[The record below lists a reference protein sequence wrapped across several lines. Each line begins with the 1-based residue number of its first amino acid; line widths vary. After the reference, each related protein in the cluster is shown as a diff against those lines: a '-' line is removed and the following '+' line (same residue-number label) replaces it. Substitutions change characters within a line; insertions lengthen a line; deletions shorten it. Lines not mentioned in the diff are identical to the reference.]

1 MSSIQGN
8 GAFGGGAV
16 SSGASLN
23 DKDVFR
29 LLFRL
34 IKSMVFYRVSR
45 QKGLWK
51 TCLFSLFAYFERNKS
66 MDFYSISGQKGV
78 RKTCIFLYIYAHYER
93 SKSMDII
100 SISGKKECLKNM
112 PFSVYCS
119 SF

>member
-16 SSGASLN
+16 SSAVSLN
-23 DKDVFR
+23 DKGSFS

-51 TCLFSLFAYFERNKS
+51 TCLFSLFAYFERSKS
-66 MDFYSISGQKGV
+66 MDIYSISGQKGV
-78 RKTCIFLYIYAHYER
+78 WKTCIFLYIYAHYER
-93 SKSMDII
+93 SKSMDTYGTG
-100 SISGKKECLKNM
+100 SQKG
-112 PFSVYCS
+112 V
-119 SF
+119 